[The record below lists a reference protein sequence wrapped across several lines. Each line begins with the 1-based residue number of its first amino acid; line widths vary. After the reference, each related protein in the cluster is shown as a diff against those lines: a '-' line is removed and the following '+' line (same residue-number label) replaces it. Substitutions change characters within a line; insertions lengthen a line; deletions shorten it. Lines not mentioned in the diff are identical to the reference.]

1 VSPEFILAQVEK
13 ELAERKLILD
23 GQKIAIEKLKI
34 ELIESGSST
43 TISGSLDISVRRDI
57 DTKKQELLEVD
68 VNIATKHSDIKKQS
82 SGTSDEIISLESEL
96 KQAQSELNK
105 SLSKREQ
112 YEMRAPIDGM
122 IRSVKILP

>member
-1 VSPEFILAQVEK
+1 MSPEFILAQVEK

-43 TISGSLDISVRRDI
+43 TISGSLDMAVRRDI